1 MTDAILKMRITS
13 VTQEDP
19 SMRMMPGPFAQNRI
33 YLSVM
38 REEKSLQKDT
48 SSNPAQRE
56 MERPIG
62 PQMMR
67 QRNPLVIPI
76 SMEEYEGLGRPTV
89 GDVLDV
95 IIKQRTTE
103 S

>member
-1 MTDAILKMRITS
+1 MTDANMKMRITS

-19 SMRMMPGPFAQNRI
+19 SMRVMPGPLVPNRI
-33 YLSVM
+33 YLSVV
-38 REEKSLQKDT
+38 REDLSQQKADE
-48 SSNPAQRE
+48 SNMPRRE
-56 MERPIG
+56 LERPLG

-67 QRNPLVIPI
+67 QRNPLVIPV

-95 IIKQRTTE
+95 IVKHRTKE